1 MPEISV
7 IGAGNVG
14 ADLARRILERD
25 LADVNLIDV
34 IEGLPQGKALD
45 LRQAGAVEGYESIIT
60 GTNDFSEMEGSKV
73 VAVTAGLARK
83 PGMSR
88 DDLLQKNAEIISS
101 VVEKISEYAPKS
113 IILMVT
119 NPLDVMT
126 YLAYKKS
133 GFNASRVLGM
143 AGQLDTAR
151 MKAFLSMELNVS
163 TNDIEAM
170 VLGSHGDLMVP
181 LPRLSK
187 VNGKP
192 LTELLSKEEIDKII
206 DRTKHGG
213 AEIVKHLKT
222 GSAFY
227 APAASA
233 ADMVEAILKDSSAVI
248 PSCVYLEG
256 QYGLTDICIGVPA
269 QLGKEGVKKVVE
281 LDLTKEELGALHAC
295 AEKVK
300 ENIKKIKL

>member
-1 MPEISV
+1 MPKVSV

-14 ADLARRILERD
+14 ADLARRVVERD
-25 LADVNLIDV
+25 FADVTLIDIV
-34 IEGLPQGKALD
+34 EGLPQGKALD

-60 GTNDFSEMEGSKV
+60 GTNDWKELEGSEI
-73 VAVTAGLARK
+73 VAITAGLARK

-88 DDLLQKNAEIISS
+88 EDLLAKNAEIIGSI
-101 VVEKISEYAPKS
+101 VEKIFEFAPRS

-126 YLAYKKS
+126 HLAYKKS
-133 GFNASRVLGM
+133 GFDPKKVLGM

-151 MKAFLSMELNVS
+151 MKTFISIELNVS
-163 TNDIEAM
+163 TNDVEAI

-181 LPRLSK
+181 LPRLTK
-187 VNGKP
+187 VKGKP
-192 LTELLSKEEIDKII
+192 LSKLLSKEKIDAIV
-206 DRTKHGG
+206 DRTRRGG

-233 ADMVEAILKDSSAVI
+233 ADMVEAMVKNSKAVI
-248 PSCVYLEG
+248 PSCVYLKGE
-256 QYGLTDICIGVPA
+256 YGLNDIYMGVPA
-269 QLGKEGVKKVVE
+269 ELGKEGVMKVVE
-281 LDLTKEELGALHAC
+281 LDLTEDELKALRAC
-295 AEKVK
+295 AEKVR
-300 ENIKKIKL
+300 ENISKLKV